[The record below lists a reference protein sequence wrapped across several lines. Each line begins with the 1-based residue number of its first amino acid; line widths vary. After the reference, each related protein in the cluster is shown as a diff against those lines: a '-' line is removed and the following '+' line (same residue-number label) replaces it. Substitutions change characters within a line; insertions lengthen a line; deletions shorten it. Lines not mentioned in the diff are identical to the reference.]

1 MAPIGNDF
9 TLPLPRLEQSAL
21 SSGGF
26 FLGDPGLDRTLVAFT
41 SRHGGTSEPPFATNN
56 LGRRTDDDPDA
67 IERNIGCTLA
77 ALGLAGLRE
86 ELVNPIQVHGAALL
100 ALLDADQ
107 DRRLSAAA
115 DSDGLEVVHGRKGV
129 DVECDAVICTRCD
142 IPVMLCFADCVPVAV
157 TAPDGSF
164 AAIHSGWRGTI
175 AGIAGK
181 GATALARVLDCDPS
195 AFNAYIGPHIGPC
208 CYEVSGELAERFAAR
223 FGSACVTGERHL
235 DLEVAVRASLL
246 EAGIGPERIVSSGIC
261 TSCDVADYF
270 SHRAEQGRTGRIGM
284 VCCKRGGE

>member
-26 FLGDPGLDRTLVAFT
+26 FIGDPDLDRTLVAFT
-41 SRHGGTSEPPFATNN
+41 TRHGGTSRVPFASNN

-67 IERNIGCTLA
+67 IERNIGITLA
-77 ALGLAGLRE
+77 ALGLAEARDA
-86 ELVNPIQVHGAALL
+86 LVNPVQVHGAALL
-100 ALLDADQ
+100 ALLDDEE
-107 DRRLSAAA
+107 DRRLAAAA
-115 DSDGLEVVHGRKGV
+115 DADGLEVVHGRDDA
-129 DVECDAVICTRCD
+129 DVECDAVVCTRPG

-157 TAPDGSF
+157 VAPDGSF
-164 AAIHSGWRGTI
+164 AAVHSGWRGTI

-181 GATALARVLDCDPS
+181 GATALARALGCEPS

-208 CYEVSGELAERFAAR
+208 CYEVSEELAERFAAR
-223 FGSACVTGERHL
+223 FGAGCIVGERHL

-246 EAGIGPERIVSSGIC
+246 EAGIEPGRIASSGIC
-261 TSCDVADYF
+261 TSCSTHDFF

-284 VCCKRGGE
+284 VCCKRGY